1 MPNWARLRRAC
12 LIVLKIAI
20 WAAIILTTIWWFFS
34 LPLWGQ
40 VGVFAVLIVVLLVT
54 VAYISSA
61 TENPKDYHDQAS
73 QCAFTFLRMVYCPYQ
88 HAVSTTVGLTRLLN
102 RGGAIRYGNLCQR
115 LFLGT
120 RSNYPETAP
129 NVTKQYSQFVR
140 NASRRNAPNVYPLL
154 TEVPVVFV
162 FIAKTT

>member
-61 TENPKDYHDQAS
+61 TENPKDYHD
-73 QCAFTFLRMVYCPYQ
+73 
-88 HAVSTTVGLTRLLN
+88 
-102 RGGAIRYGNLCQR
+102 
-115 LFLGT
+115 
-120 RSNYPETAP
+120 
-129 NVTKQYSQFVR
+129 
-140 NASRRNAPNVYPLL
+140 
-154 TEVPVVFV
+154 
-162 FIAKTT
+162 